1 MKGLCSVGFD
11 PEIHSRE
18 SFACGHSS
26 LDNYILR
33 NARDDQK
40 EGLARCYV
48 VLEDETRI
56 IGFYTLSMSKIL
68 KEDIPPEFLNR
79 KVRYEDIPVI
89 LLGRLA
95 VDEKSQHR
103 GIGKFLLVDA
113 LKKSVEASDRIGAR
127 AVVVDPID
135 VRAMEFYSKYGFVLL
150 PDSQRMFL
158 PIKGLRNIFAGN

>member
-1 MKGLCSVGFD
+1 MKGLFTVGFD
-11 PEIHSRE
+11 PEIHTRE
-18 SFACGHSS
+18 SFACGHAS

-68 KEDIPPEFLNR
+68 KEEIPPAFLNR

-95 VDEKSQHR
+95 VHEQRQHR

-113 LKKSVEASDRIGAR
+113 LKKSVEASDRMGAR

-135 VRAMEFYSKYGFVLL
+135 DRALQFYRKYGFLQL
-150 PDSQRMFL
+150 PESQRMFL
-158 PIKGLRNIFAGN
+158 PIKGLRNLFTSN